1 MSWKVVKYHHP
12 AMYVENSE
20 GKTYHLR
27 VCDNGT
33 ILEPA
38 SVDDDAKLAAIAH
51 LRGYRRWF
59 GHWLPTDDYTD
70 TF

>member
-1 MSWKVVKYHHP
+1 VKMSWKVVKYHHP

-38 SVDDDAKLAAIAH
+38 SVDDDARLAAITH

-59 GHWLPTDDYTD
+59 GHWLPTDV
-70 TF
+70 